1 MTKKIMLIAVL
12 LTVSGHVSAA
22 DITKLV
28 CSQPQM
34 QEAALTKECKGNDI
48 SANTICQGNEGKAWC
63 KGASLDVGDT
73 SILRVSIGFRNRHV
87 PGKIW
92 NIFKNKHEPIV
103 LYDSSSTGTVTVWID
118 KTCKVIDKKAEFSNA
133 SAQAL
138 QWLGERFGK
147 RVEDSIPNQVPG
159 C

>member
-1 MTKKIMLIAVL
+1 MLKKIALFAVFL
-12 LTVSGHVSAA
+12 VVSGHVYAV
-22 DITKLV
+22 DLTKLV

-34 QEAALTKECKGNDI
+34 QESELTKECKGNAI
-48 SANTICQGNEGKAWC
+48 ATNTICQGNEGKAWC

-73 SILRVSIGFRNRHV
+73 SLLRVSIGFRNRHV

-92 NIFKNKHEPIV
+92 NPFKGKHDPIV
-103 LYDSSSTGTVTVWID
+103 LYDSKSTGTVTVWID
-118 KTCKVIDKKAEFSNA
+118 NACNVIDKDVEFTNA
-133 SAQAL
+133 TAQLL
-138 QWLGERFGK
+138 QWLGDKFGK